1 MRKLT
6 IAALV
11 AGQIG
16 LAAGPARAADL
27 VESEPP
33 RVGAFGG
40 VNIVLPLDG
49 ARRAQRSLRAG
60 LTLAPTVMSHR
71 ANGAVRTFIGPGLEL
86 GIGADRRVA
95 LSLAGTRLD
104 RLGAA
109 QSGGEE
115 QAEEDGGGPSTLG
128 WIGIGVGATVV
139 VLAGAYTWFALEIA
153 DCDPGEDCS

>member
-33 RVGAFGG
+33 QVGAFGG
-40 VNIVLPLDG
+40 VNVVVPLDG
-49 ARRAQRSLRAG
+49 ARREQRPVRAG
-60 LTLAPTVMSHR
+60 LTLAPTVRSHR
-71 ANGAVRTFIGPGLEL
+71 ASGEVRTRIGPGLEL
-86 GIGADRRVA
+86 GITGERRVA

-109 QSGGEE
+109 QSGGEQE
-115 QAEEDGGGPSTLG
+115 EEDGGGPSTLG